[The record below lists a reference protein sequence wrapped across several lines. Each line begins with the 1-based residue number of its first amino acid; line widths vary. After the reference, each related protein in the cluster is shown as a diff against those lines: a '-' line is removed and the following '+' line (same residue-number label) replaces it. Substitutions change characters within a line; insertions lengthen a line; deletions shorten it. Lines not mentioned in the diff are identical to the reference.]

1 MIRINLLGQAKPKAS
16 RRPVDTG
23 AALPVLFVG
32 AGVLFGALI
41 LGYLYYSW
49 QRQLNDENTRIKQ
62 LQGQKTDLEQVKQQ
76 VEAFEKQKTVLQQRV
91 STIEQL
97 QRDRT
102 GGQELLDEIA
112 STVART
118 ENLWITSM
126 IRKGNNLTIDGA
138 SASVNGVA
146 NFITALKRSGYF
158 AKIEIKESKQDDK
171 NTAVQTFMFEVS
183 AEITPP
189 PAGVPQ
195 STFTFLSSATTPSST
210 ATTTPSSTATSTV
223 ATSTNGTSTVPASAS
238 SSTIASTT
246 SSSSISFL
254 QAQLNALLAQLSS
267 LQAQAGASASPNA
280 SSSYIF
286 TTDLMLWDEGPEV
299 TALQSH
305 LIQQDKGPAAEKLKA
320 HGITNVF
327 GFLTYNALVEY
338 QASVGIHATG
348 YFGPITRAYVNG

>member
-23 AALPVLFVG
+23 AALPLLFVG

-49 QRQLNDENTRIKQ
+49 QRQLSDENTRIKQ
-62 LQGQKTDLEQVKQQ
+62 LQAQKTDLEQVKQQ

-118 ENLWITSM
+118 ENLWLTSM

-158 AKIEIKESKQDDK
+158 SKIEIKESKQDEK
-171 NTAVQTFMFEVS
+171 NTAVQTFLFEVS

-189 PAGVPQ
+189 AVGAPRTQAKPA
-195 STFTFLSSATTPSST
+195 S
-210 ATTTPSSTATSTV
+210 
-223 ATSTNGTSTVPASAS
+223 VPAQPAP
-238 SSTIASTT
+238 
-246 SSSSISFL
+246 
-254 QAQLNALLAQLSS
+254 
-267 LQAQAGASASPNA
+267 GA
-280 SSSYIF
+280 
-286 TTDLMLWDEGPEV
+286 
-299 TALQSH
+299 
-305 LIQQDKGPAAEKLKA
+305 AARPK
-320 HGITNVF
+320 
-327 GFLTYNALVEY
+327 
-338 QASVGIHATG
+338 VG
-348 YFGPITRAYVNG
+348 